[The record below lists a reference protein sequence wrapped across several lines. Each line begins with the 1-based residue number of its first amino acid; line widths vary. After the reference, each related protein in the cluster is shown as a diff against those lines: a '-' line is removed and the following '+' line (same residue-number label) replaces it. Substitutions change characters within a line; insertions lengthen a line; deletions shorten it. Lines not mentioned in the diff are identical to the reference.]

1 MERIRVFITED
12 ESIVREGLRDMIPWS
27 DYGLEFV
34 GDAPDGEMALPLL
47 RKLKPDILITDIKMP
62 FMDGISLSQIIR
74 RELPETKIIILSGY
88 DDFEYARKAIELNVD
103 QFLLKP
109 ITKAEMIQALETA
122 KAHIEEEQEQKHY
135 LQQYEQELKRFER
148 FSRRDFFE
156 KLVGGSLSV
165 QEIYEQ
171 AGKLHLDLTAEQYN
185 FVVFTLQD
193 TRDGSF
199 SSSAENIL
207 NGLLN
212 YFLRYPDYILF
223 RSSLLSY
230 ALLIKGEQGQ
240 LQAMTQRSVET
251 IRRRCEESGTPLRW
265 YVAVGTPT
273 SRLSMLPQCY
283 GDASHVLAYR
293 HIFPRQHV
301 FTSEMLKA
309 EQESGSVCDCS
320 G

>member
-207 NGLLN
+207 KRAFELFPPLPRLYPLSQQPPLLC
-212 YFLRYPDYILF
+212 P
-223 RSSLLSY
+223 
-230 ALLIKGEQGQ
+230 AHQGG
-240 LQAMTQRSVET
+240 AGAAAGHDP
-251 IRRRCEESGTPLRW
+251 EERGDHPPPLRGVGNALALVCGGGNAHLPAEYAPPVLW
-265 YVAVGTPT
+265 GCKPCAGLPAYLPPSARLYV
-273 SRLSMLPQCY
+273 
-283 GDASHVLAYR
+283 GDAQGRAGVR
-293 HIFPRQHV
+293 
-301 FTSEMLKA
+301 
-309 EQESGSVCDCS
+309 VCV
-320 G
+320 